1 MRYRQRKGNFMITV
15 TFHKKHEI
23 NDEALAYAVIAARYR
38 DQWVFCRHKARDTWE
53 IPGGHR
59 ESGESIEDAALR
71 ELQEE
76 TGAVRS
82 DLHYIGTYGV
92 TKNGETDYG
101 ALFLA
106 QISELGDLRDDVE
119 IGEVRLFD
127 HLPDNLTYP
136 LIQRDLYHRVQGW
149 LNLSS
154 NADELWDVY
163 DENRNLTGR
172 LQRRGDALESGD
184 YHLVVYIWVQ
194 NSDGKFLL
202 TKRSPNKG
210 FPNLW
215 ETTGGSALAGDD
227 SLTAA
232 MREVREETGLALRP
246 EHATLLF
253 TRKGE
258 NYFSDY
264 WLFRQDF
271 DLQNVVLQEGETC
284 DKMCADEALIRRM
297 HADGTFVPNR
307 YLNDIFDAIHAANE
321 NRQ

>member
-1 MRYRQRKGNFMITV
+1 MITV
-15 TFHKKHEI
+15 TFHKRQEI
-23 NDEALAYAVIAARYR
+23 EDDLLKFAVIAARYQN
-38 DQWVFCRHKARDTWE
+38 QWIFCRHKARDTWE

-59 ESGESIEDAALR
+59 EAGESIEDAAMR
-71 ELQEE
+71 ELREE
-76 TGAVRS
+76 TGAVQAQ
-82 DLHYIGTYGV
+82 LQYISVYGV
-92 TKNGETDYG
+92 TRDGVTTYG

-106 QISELGDLRDDVE
+106 RITELEALSSDVE
-119 IGEVRLFD
+119 IGEVCLFD
-127 HLPDNLTYP
+127 HLPDDLTYP

-149 LNLSS
+149 LNLNS

-163 DENRNLTGR
+163 DENRKLTGR

-184 YHLVVYIWVQ
+184 YHLVVFIWVQ
-194 NSDGKFLL
+194 NRDGQFLL

-232 MREVREETGLALRP
+232 MREVREETGLILHP
-246 EHATLLF
+246 EHGTYLF
-253 TRKGE
+253 TRWGE

-271 DLQNVVLQEGETC
+271 DLNDVVLQEGETC
-284 DKMCADEALIRRM
+284 DKMYADESTIRAM
-297 HADGTFVPNR
+297 HENGSFVPNR
-307 YLNDIFDAIHAANE
+307 YLDDIFAAIHNANE
-321 NRQ
+321 NHP